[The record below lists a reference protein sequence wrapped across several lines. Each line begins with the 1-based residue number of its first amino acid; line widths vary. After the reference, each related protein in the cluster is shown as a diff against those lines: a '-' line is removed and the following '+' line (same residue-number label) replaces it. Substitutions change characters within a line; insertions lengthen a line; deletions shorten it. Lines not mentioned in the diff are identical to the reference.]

1 VNVPLVTVVLAVLNV
16 AFIWLIGA
24 QLIGAPSLRE
34 EVKAAAATAAAP
46 VIPQLPASLVP
57 ASFDGLQAEAVFHKS
72 RSFYVAPASP
82 AAQLPPPDY
91 RMVGLMAVPNRP
103 PSAVLLHNQSN
114 TRIRVA
120 AGDQLDGWSVSE
132 VSAKRVVVQLGERT
146 AEINSSTRATVG
158 GIVVTSSNQA
168 SPPTASPGMV
178 RVLAAPAGTSPAP
191 PPRAN
196 VTVDAAPRLYRPP
209 SQ

>member
-1 VNVPLVTVVLAVLNV
+1 MKVPLFTVVLAMLNV
-16 AFIWLIGA
+16 ALLWMIGA

-34 EVKAAAATAAAP
+34 EVKAAAAAAAAP
-46 VIPQLPASLVP
+46 AILELPVP
-57 ASFDGLQAEAVFHKS
+57 VVPTSFDGLQAQAVFHKS
-72 RSFYVAPASP
+72 RSFYVAPSSP
-82 AAQLPPPDY
+82 SSQQPPPDY

-103 PSAVLLHNQSN
+103 PSAVLLSNQSN
-114 TRIRVA
+114 VRVRVA
-120 AGDQLDGWSVSE
+120 AGDQLEGWSVAE

-146 AEINSSTRATVG
+146 AEINSATRPTAG
-158 GIVVTSSNQA
+158 GIVVTSSNQP
-168 SPPTASPGMV
+168 SPTGASPGMV
-178 RVLAAPAGTSPAP
+178 RVLSAPTDAPPA